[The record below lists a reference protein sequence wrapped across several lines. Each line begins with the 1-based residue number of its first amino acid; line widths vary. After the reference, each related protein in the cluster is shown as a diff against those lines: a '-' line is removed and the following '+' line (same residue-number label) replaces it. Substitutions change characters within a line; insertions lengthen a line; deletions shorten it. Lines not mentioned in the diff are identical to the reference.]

1 MTKEEIAFLESCLD
15 KYGQK
20 ISQNL
25 DRADMTKIPTRKS
38 SKSNLDSQMNGVR
51 TSVQSTAR
59 KIYSLVSM
67 HGNSGLDIQL
77 LQKKFHQEDVLI
89 NAALKMLEKFE
100 RIKITRGKV
109 FASENLVKIQ
119 GQIFNIEVEKVVTG
133 KAIVLVNSKW
143 RAVLNHYD
151 YRGPREL
158 IKKGREFRATG
169 ELYRDNDNLSIR
181 VKQIL

>member
-1 MTKEEIAFLESCLD
+1 M
-15 KYGQK
+15 
-20 ISQNL
+20 
-25 DRADMTKIPTRKS
+25 
-38 SKSNLDSQMNGVR
+38 
-51 TSVQSTAR
+51 
-59 KIYSLVSM
+59 
-67 HGNSGLDIQL
+67 
-77 LQKKFHQEDVLI
+77 

-143 RAVLNHYD
+143 RAILNHYD